1 MDWIGKNKKRKKTDK
16 LKSMAIMKNLES
28 ESNSQIYLENIIER
42 IPYFIFWKNTAS
54 VYLGCNQRFA
64 TLVGKHS
71 PKEVIGKTDFDL
83 NWGKGEPE
91 LFIEGDQEVMQGNPR
106 VNIEEVLI
114 RPDGSRIVMLVNK
127 LPLRDQHGHC
137 IGILGTSTDITEIK
151 DTQEK
156 LRKAEGRL
164 DGMLLLSASIAHE
177 LRTPLTSIRAGV
189 KGLAG
194 LLPRLFD
201 AYRQAK
207 KHGLEIKPISE
218 KVLNISQDSLERID
232 NSAKKAHQTIDMI
245 LMSISADENNLKRN
259 DFCSI
264 QQCINAGIAE
274 YSFQPGKAAQVH
286 LKEIQDF
293 NFYGS
298 EMLIKHLIFNLLR
311 NALYFIEKVGKGEIF
326 IWTSLGRDF
335 NQLHFK
341 DTGQG
346 IAKQTL
352 PHIFDRFFTEGTH
365 QGTGIGLSFCKMV
378 MENLGGKIECRS
390 ELNEYT
396 EFVLYFPVF
405 KQ

>member
-1 MDWIGKNKKRKKTDK
+1 
-16 LKSMAIMKNLES
+16 MKNLES

-54 VYLGCNQRFA
+54 IYLGCNQRFA

-127 LPLRDQHGHC
+127 LPLRDHHGHC

-189 KGLAG
+189 KGLVG

-218 KVLNISQDSLERID
+218 KVLNISRDSLERID

-264 QQCINAGIAE
+264 QQCINVGIAE

-326 IWTSLGRDF
+326 IWTSLGLCFF
-335 NQLHFK
+335 NNSEY
-341 DTGQG
+341 
-346 IAKQTL
+346 
-352 PHIFDRFFTEGTH
+352 FTHE
-365 QGTGIGLSFCKMV
+365 
-378 MENLGGKIECRS
+378 
-390 ELNEYT
+390 
-396 EFVLYFPVF
+396 
-405 KQ
+405 